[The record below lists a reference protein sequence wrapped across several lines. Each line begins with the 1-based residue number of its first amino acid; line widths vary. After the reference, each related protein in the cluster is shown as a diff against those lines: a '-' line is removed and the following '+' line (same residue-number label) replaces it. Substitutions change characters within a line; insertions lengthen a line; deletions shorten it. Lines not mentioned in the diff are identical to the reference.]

1 MGTMKLTVFGT
12 GYLGAT
18 HAACMAELGHD
29 VLGVDVDAAKVE
41 TLNNGR
47 APFHERGLDELLAR
61 NIAAGRLRFTSS
73 YAEAASHG
81 RVHFI
86 GVGTPQRKGS
96 YRADTRHIDAVVDE
110 LVPLLAG
117 DHLLVGKSTVPVGT
131 ASHLQERV
139 NALASDGPAQRI
151 DVCWNPE
158 FLREGRAV
166 RDTLAPDRIVVGVAE
181 PGTDAAGQVEDV
193 LREVYADCLETTPF
207 VLADLPTAE
216 LVKVSANAF
225 LATKISFINAV
236 SEVCEASGADVT
248 RLASAIGM
256 DERIGAKFLHA
267 GLGFG
272 GGCLPKDIRAFMARA
287 GELGADQ
294 ALTFLRE
301 VDSINMRRRE
311 KLVNLTRKACGG
323 NVLGHRVTV
332 LGATFK
338 PESDDVRDSPALN
351 VAGSLSLSG
360 AQVRVYDPMG
370 NDNARRLFPTLDYAD
385 SADEAL
391 VDAEVVIVA
400 TEWREFRELDPVAAR
415 DLVARPVVLDG
426 RNCLP
431 AEEWIAAGWSYRGL
445 GRNVP
450 AAAPSA
456 ETAGSAAPLAGVVGV
471 ESGFHR
477 QDGELYAGAG
487 AEFPQQM

>member
-1 MGTMKLTVFGT
+1 MITVRQPRVHARVLDMGTMKLTVFGT

-287 GELGADQ
+287 GELGLDDT
-294 ALTFLRE
+294 LTFLRE
-301 VDSINMRRRE
+301 VDTINDRQRVRT
-311 KLVNLTRKACGG
+311 VDAARTAVGG
-323 NVLGHRVTV
+323 DLAGRTVAV
-332 LGATFK
+332 LGAAFK
-338 PESDDVRDSPALN
+338 PDSDDMRNSPALDIAKR
-351 VAGSLSLSG
+351 VQDEG
-360 AQVRVYDPMG
+360 ARVRVTDPAAG
-370 NDNARRLFPTLDYAD
+370 AVLRARGSEFDVVDSVEEAAQDAD
-385 SADEAL
+385 
-391 VDAEVVIVA
+391 IVLLL
-400 TEWREFRELDPVAAR
+400 TEWRQFREIDPVELKKVAPAATI
-415 DLVARPVVLDG
+415 LDG
-426 RNCLP
+426 RNALDP
-431 AEEWIAAGWSYRGL
+431 KRWRDAGWTYIGI
-445 GRNVP
+445 GRP
-450 AAAPSA
+450 
-456 ETAGSAAPLAGVVGV
+456 
-471 ESGFHR
+471 
-477 QDGELYAGAG
+477 
-487 AEFPQQM
+487 